1 MMARVLYIV
10 GSQDINIIPPPKALE
25 VFISRISSE
34 IENVDAVL
42 VTGYPRNMR
51 DVVEYVARV
60 SVKICNTVTFYK
72 FDTIMSK
79 KFIVY

>member
-10 GSQDINIIPPPKALE
+10 GGQDVNIIPPPKALE

-60 SVKICNTVTFYK
+60 SVFCNTVTVK
-72 FDTIMSK
+72 FDNIMSK
-79 KFIVY
+79 KFIF